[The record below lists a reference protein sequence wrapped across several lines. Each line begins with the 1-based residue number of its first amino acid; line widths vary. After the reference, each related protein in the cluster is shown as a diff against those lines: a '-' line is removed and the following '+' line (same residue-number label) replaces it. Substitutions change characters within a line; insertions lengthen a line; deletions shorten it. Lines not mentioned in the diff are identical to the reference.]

1 MVISVFDTVENIVEI
16 ETMLFFPQFFSR
28 SVLLRVIKKRSD
40 CGVLGEKKNWYL
52 TKVSSTTYLLFLR
65 DCFDCNVDLYKANV
79 ILNEMEF
86 LLLIL
91 SILMTTEE
99 AFVDSVDQDQ
109 TAQNDLHCPQTD
121 LHCPRF
127 HCFSFFFFIL
137 Q

>member
-1 MVISVFDTVENIVEI
+1 MVISVFDTVENIVEM

-121 LHCPRF
+121 LHYPRF